1 MGEPFLIRT
10 AGLTEN
16 IGDEDAMEFG
26 GLEKLSQ
33 FNPMVDIVESMR
45 LVFGVA
51 P

>member
-1 MGEPFLIRT
+1 MCTIRDKT
-10 AGLTEN
+10 RGLTEN
-16 IGDEDAMEFG
+16 IGDEDAMELG

-33 FNPMVDIVESMR
+33 FNPMVDVVESMR